1 VRHKECCAN
10 NRNGTYKWISVCG
23 KHELYTIYGIPQT
36 IFNMDNNRHKLWPL
50 SGGLKRGAGGLRF
63 RSSSCALSPLNDT
76 TEKGQKRCS
85 LSLTGP
91 AVMECPGCPSCLND
105 TSLGIAMDNSPSSP
119 SASAE

>member
-1 VRHKECCAN
+1 MGYKECCAN

-36 IFNMDNNRHKLWPL
+36 ILNMDNNRHKLWSW

-63 RSSSCALSPLNDT
+63 RSSICALLSLNHT
-76 TEKGQKRCS
+76 TEMGQKRSS

-91 AVMECPGCPSCLND
+91 AVMDCPGCPSCLKD
-105 TSLGIAMDNSPSSP
+105 TSLGIEMDNSPSSP